1 MKRLLLLPLFILLFH
16 TLTIGQSGYNS
27 WQDLIAKGQYAKAIQ
42 FLSAKEDTL
51 SQNNL
56 MTLAFCHQKLGHLP
70 QAKKYYLQLLEKN
83 PESQELLMSLAGISD
98 RELNASQ
105 SLVYYQKLASL
116 DTTNHFYLK
125 EVARNMVKQRKIEE
139 GISLLEK
146 AVKLD
151 SSDIDALA
159 DVSNLLLN
167 EMHEEQAIIY
177 IKKGMRLDS
186 NSIKLRQLRARYA
199 YRNFDYEQVRKDLKY
214 TLSKGDSTV
223 LYQRLLATSYFYLD
237 SLAQSIFL
245 FNRLIE
251 RGDDNELVRAG
262 LGYALLATTDQNM
275 IIKGTNNMF
284 TAIKLGTSEKISDY
298 RMAIADANV
307 RLKEYNW
314 AAKEYK
320 HIIDTYQRPKAIFKL
335 AELYE
340 KHLKD
345 AELSK
350 IFYQEYARTCQLE
363 KSKKNIDCSNLNV
376 ALQKLNLAPMP
387 KIYAQD
393 IKGVKADSLR
403 IDTTDSLQVE
413 DH

>member
-1 MKRLLLLPLFILLFH
+1 MKKLLLLPLFILLFH
-16 TLTIGQSGYNS
+16 TLTTGQSGANS
-27 WQDLIAKGQYAKAIQ
+27 WQEFISKGQYTKAIQ
-42 FLSAKEDTL
+42 LLSSKEDTL
-51 SQNNL
+51 TQGNL

-70 QAKKYYLQLLEKN
+70 QAKKYYLQLLEKT

-98 RELNASQ
+98 REFNVSQ
-105 SLVYYQKLASL
+105 SLLYYQKLVAL

-125 EVARNMVKQRKIEE
+125 EVARNLVKQRKIEE
-139 GISLLEK
+139 GIALLQK
-146 AVKLD
+146 AIKLD

-159 DVSNLLLN
+159 DISNLLLN
-167 EMHEEQAIIY
+167 ETHDNQAIIY
-177 IKKGMRLDS
+177 IKKGIALDS
-186 NSIKLRQLRARYA
+186 NSIKMRQLRARYS
-199 YRNFDYEQVRKDLKY
+199 YRNFDYERVRKDLKY

-284 TAIKLGTSEKISDY
+284 TAIKLGTSDKISDY
-298 RMAIADANV
+298 RLAIADANV

-314 AAKEYK
+314 AAKDYK
-320 HIIDTYQRPKAIFKL
+320 YIIDTYQRPKAIFKL
-335 AELYE
+335 AELQE
-340 KHLKD
+340 KYLKD
-345 AELSK
+345 TELSK
-350 IFYQEYARTCQLE
+350 IYYQEYARTCQLE
-363 KSKKNIDCSNLNV
+363 KNKKNIDCVNLNV
-376 ALQKLNLAPMP
+376 ALQKLNLAPVP

-393 IKGVKADSLR
+393 MKGVKADSLR
-403 IDTTDSLQVE
+403 IDTSDSLQVE

>member
-167 EMHEEQAIIY
+167 EMHEDQAIIY

-199 YRNFDYEQVRKDLKY
+199 YRHFDYEQVRKDLKY

-275 IIKGTNNMF
+275 IIKGTQSMF
-284 TAIKLGTSEKISDY
+284 AAIKLGTSEKISDY

-363 KSKKNIDCSNLNV
+363 KSKKSLDCANINV

-393 IKGVKADSLR
+393 IKGVKADTLR

>member
-1 MKRLLLLPLFILLFH
+1 MKKLLLLPLFILLFN
-16 TLTIGQSGYNS
+16 TLSISQSGANS

-275 IIKGTNNMF
+275 IIKGTQSMF
-284 TAIKLGTSEKISDY
+284 AAIKLGTSEKISDY

-393 IKGVKADSLR
+393 VKGIKADSLR

>member
-1 MKRLLLLPLFILLFH
+1 MKKLLLLPLFILLFN
-16 TLTIGQSGYNS
+16 TLSISQSGANS

-98 RELNASQ
+98 QELNASQ

-275 IIKGTNNMF
+275 IIKGTQSMF
-284 TAIKLGTSEKISDY
+284 AAIKLGTSEKISDY

-307 RLKEYNW
+307 RLREYNW

>member
-1 MKRLLLLPLFILLFH
+1 MKKLLLLPLFILLFN
-16 TLTIGQSGYNS
+16 TLSISQSGANS

-275 IIKGTNNMF
+275 IIKGTQSMF
-284 TAIKLGTSEKISDY
+284 AAIKLGTSEKIPDY

>member
-1 MKRLLLLPLFILLFH
+1 MKKLLLLPLFILLFN
-16 TLTIGQSGYNS
+16 TLSISQSGANS

-70 QAKKYYLQLLEKN
+70 QAKKYYLQLLGKN

-105 SLVYYQKLASL
+105 SLVYYQKLSSL

-275 IIKGTNNMF
+275 IIKGTQSMF
-284 TAIKLGTSEKISDY
+284 AAIKLGTSEKISDY

-393 IKGVKADSLR
+393 VKGIKADSLR
-403 IDTTDSLQVE
+403 IDTPDSLQVE